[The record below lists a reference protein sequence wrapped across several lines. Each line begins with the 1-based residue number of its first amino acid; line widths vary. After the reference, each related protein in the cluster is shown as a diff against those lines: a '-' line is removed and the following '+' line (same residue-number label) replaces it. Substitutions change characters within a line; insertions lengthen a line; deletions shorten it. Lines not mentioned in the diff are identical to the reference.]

1 MLLDFPP
8 KDEKGSPEHFQG
20 VWTGADLLTSVVIM
34 NVLAGNKLIIIYLR
48 HLAIYAKSVIL
59 LLTVKL
65 SSNSGISPEMGFLC
79 LLD

>member
-1 MLLDFPP
+1 MLSDFSP
-8 KDEKGSPEHFQG
+8 KDEKVSPKHFQG

-65 SSNSGISPEMGFLC
+65 SSNSSISPKWDFSVC
-79 LLD
+79 